1 MIFVRGGRP
10 GGIFEIKMY
19 HSIVASKDE
28 NTENTTTS
36 EEEKE
41 KEKEEKEEKNL
52 QLVSLL
58 EEKMARRERENMET
72 SSHLRRELLEKER
85 EVLKAKQLLNQERKN
100 YRERAMIANHQRVTE
115 MDRLNADNEKVVAQL
130 QLEIQE
136 LKTTIANSRE
146 HVENR
151 AKFDREYMKVSQE
164 LENAK
169 LKIENIDEEREEAI
183 SALTAKM
190 QNELEQNVQKATREH
205 ELAMEEK
212 LEANVRKIFA
222 HNRRMAEALRLHVA
236 ETDKLREDIEAA
248 NSEKVTLSRLLDE
261 AKEETKLSAKKAL
274 TIGKDLNTARVS
286 LGELNEE
293 CEELKTAF
301 DEERNRW
308 MDEKSRATEELR
320 EREKYFADAISL
332 RNKELLELRKLAQAY
347 VNERNDCE
355 AFLISCLDDVRERK
369 MKEQETKTSAS
380 SSSFSSSSSSSI
392 DEETQQKIEQ
402 KQEKQEKNA
411 LVVVDVDDG
420 EGGQESSENDD
431 YVHVSAPTSS
441 AAAAAIDFTKLSWK
455 EKEAV
460 LFELFRKIETS
471 VVSE

>member
-1 MIFVRGGRP
+1 MIKYITQNR
-10 GGIFEIKMY
+10 MY

-261 AKEETKLSAKKAL
+261 AKEETKLSAKKAV

-369 MKEQETKTSAS
+369 MKEQETKKSAS

-411 LVVVDVDDG
+411 LVVVDVDG

>member
-1 MIFVRGGRP
+1 MIKYITQNR
-10 GGIFEIKMY
+10 MY

-36 EEEKE
+36 EEEEQKE

-151 AKFDREYMKVSQE
+151 AKFDREYMKVSQD

-261 AKEETKLSAKKAL
+261 AKEETKLSAKKAV

-293 CEELKTAF
+293 CEELKIAF

>member
-1 MIFVRGGRP
+1 MK
-10 GGIFEIKMY
+10 EEETE
-19 HSIVASKDE
+19 DE
-28 NTENTTTS
+28 KKKS
-36 EEEKE
+36 REEEKS
-41 KEKEEKEEKNL
+41 
-52 QLVSLL
+52 LVALL
-58 EEKMARRERENMET
+58 EEKMSQRERENMET
-72 SSHLRRELLEKER
+72 ANHLRREAAEKER
-85 EVLKAKQLLNQERKN
+85 EALKMKQTLNQERKN
-100 YRERAMIANHQRVTE
+100 YRERAMIAHHQRVTE
-115 MDRLNADNEKVVAQL
+115 IDRLNADNEKVVAQL

-164 LENAK
+164 LESAK

-205 ELAMEEK
+205 ELAMEER

-248 NSEKVTLSRLLDE
+248 NSEKVTLTRLLDE
-261 AKEETKLSAKKAL
+261 AKEETKLSARKAV

-286 LGELNEE
+286 LKELNQK

-308 MDEKSRATEELR
+308 TEEKSRMTKELR
-320 EREKYFADAISL
+320 EQEKYFADAISL
-332 RNKELLELRKLAQAY
+332 RNKELLELRNLAQAY

-355 AFLISCLDDVRERK
+355 AFLLSCLDDVRERK
-369 MKEQETKTSAS
+369 MKEQETKMSESTVSFPS
-380 SSSFSSSSSSSI
+380 SST
-392 DEETQQKIEQ
+392 DEKIREEQ
-402 KQEKQEKNA
+402 NSKKDA
-411 LVVVDVDDG
+411 LVVVSEDRGG
-420 EGGQESSENDD
+420 EEEKEEEESSESED
-431 YVHVSAPTSS
+431 YVHVSAPTPSS
-441 AAAAAIDFTKLSWK
+441 VAATIDFTKLSWK
-455 EKEAV
+455 DKEAV
-460 LFELFRKIETS
+460 LFELFRKIESS
-471 VVSE
+471 VLSE

>member
-1 MIFVRGGRP
+1 
-10 GGIFEIKMY
+10 
-19 HSIVASKDE
+19 
-28 NTENTTTS
+28 
-36 EEEKE
+36 
-41 KEKEEKEEKNL
+41 
-52 QLVSLL
+52 
-58 EEKMARRERENMET
+58 
-72 SSHLRRELLEKER
+72 
-85 EVLKAKQLLNQERKN
+85 
-100 YRERAMIANHQRVTE
+100 

-411 LVVVDVDDG
+411 LVVVNVDDG

>member
-1 MIFVRGGRP
+1 
-10 GGIFEIKMY
+10 
-19 HSIVASKDE
+19 
-28 NTENTTTS
+28 
-36 EEEKE
+36 
-41 KEKEEKEEKNL
+41 
-52 QLVSLL
+52 
-58 EEKMARRERENMET
+58 
-72 SSHLRRELLEKER
+72 
-85 EVLKAKQLLNQERKN
+85 
-100 YRERAMIANHQRVTE
+100 
-115 MDRLNADNEKVVAQL
+115 
-130 QLEIQE
+130 
-136 LKTTIANSRE
+136 
-146 HVENR
+146 
-151 AKFDREYMKVSQE
+151 
-164 LENAK
+164 
-169 LKIENIDEEREEAI
+169 
-183 SALTAKM
+183 M

-261 AKEETKLSAKKAL
+261 AKEETKLSAKKEV

-286 LGELNEE
+286 LGELKEE

>member
-1 MIFVRGGRP
+1 MIKYITQNR
-10 GGIFEIKMY
+10 MY

-85 EVLKAKQLLNQERKN
+85 EVLKAKQLLNQERKD

-248 NSEKVTLSRLLDE
+248 NSEKVTL
-261 AKEETKLSAKKAL
+261 TP
-274 TIGKDLNTARVS
+274 
-286 LGELNEE
+286 
-293 CEELKTAF
+293 
-301 DEERNRW
+301 
-308 MDEKSRATEELR
+308 
-320 EREKYFADAISL
+320 
-332 RNKELLELRKLAQAY
+332 RKL
-347 VNERNDCE
+347 R
-355 AFLISCLDDVRERK
+355 
-369 MKEQETKTSAS
+369 
-380 SSSFSSSSSSSI
+380 
-392 DEETQQKIEQ
+392 
-402 KQEKQEKNA
+402 
-411 LVVVDVDDG
+411 
-420 EGGQESSENDD
+420 
-431 YVHVSAPTSS
+431 
-441 AAAAAIDFTKLSWK
+441 
-455 EKEAV
+455 
-460 LFELFRKIETS
+460 
-471 VVSE
+471 

>member
-1 MIFVRGGRP
+1 MF
-10 GGIFEIKMY
+10 
-19 HSIVASKDE
+19 HSIVGD
-28 NTENTTTS
+28 TTS
-36 EEEKE
+36 SFSEVKEEETEDE
-41 KEKEEKEEKNL
+41 KKKSRKEEKS
-52 QLVSLL
+52 LVALL
-58 EEKMARRERENMET
+58 EEKMSQRERENMET
-72 SSHLRRELLEKER
+72 ANHLRREAAEKER
-85 EVLKAKQLLNQERKN
+85 EALKMKQTLNQERKN
-100 YRERAMIANHQRVTE
+100 YRERAMIAHHQRVTE
-115 MDRLNADNEKVVAQL
+115 IDRLNADNEKVVAQL

-164 LENAK
+164 LESAK

-205 ELAMEEK
+205 ELAMEER

-248 NSEKVTLSRLLDE
+248 NSEKVTLTRLLDE
-261 AKEETKLSAKKAL
+261 AKEETKLSARKVV

-286 LGELNEE
+286 LKELNQK

-332 RNKELLELRKLAQAY
+332 RNKELLELRNLAQAY

-355 AFLISCLDDVRERK
+355 AFLLSCLDDVRERK
-369 MKEQETKTSAS
+369 MKEQETKMSESTVSFPS
-380 SSSFSSSSSSSI
+380 SST
-392 DEETQQKIEQ
+392 DEKIREEQ
-402 KQEKQEKNA
+402 NSKKDA
-411 LVVVDVDDG
+411 LVVVSEDRGG
-420 EGGQESSENDD
+420 EEEKEEEEESSESED
-431 YVHVSAPTSS
+431 YVHVSAPTPSS
-441 AAAAAIDFTKLSWK
+441 VAATIDFTKLSWK
-455 EKEAV
+455 DKEAV
-460 LFELFRKIETS
+460 LFELFRKIESS
-471 VVSE
+471 VLSE

>member
-1 MIFVRGGRP
+1 
-10 GGIFEIKMY
+10 MY

-72 SSHLRRELLEKER
+72 SNHLRRELLEKER

-100 YRERAMIANHQRVTE
+100 YRERALIANHQRVTE
-115 MDRLNADNEKVVAQL
+115 MDRLNADNEKVVAQS

-151 AKFDREYMKVSQE
+151 AKFDREYMKVSQD

-169 LKIENIDEEREEAI
+169 LKIENIDEEREGAI

-261 AKEETKLSAKKAL
+261 AKEETKLSAKKAV
-274 TIGKDLNTARVS
+274 TIGKDLNTARLS

-380 SSSFSSSSSSSI
+380 SSSFSSSSSTSI
-392 DEETQQKIEQ
+392 DEEIQQKIEQ

-431 YVHVSAPTSS
+431 YVHVSGPTSS

>member
-1 MIFVRGGRP
+1 MIKYITQNR
-10 GGIFEIKMY
+10 MY

-72 SSHLRRELLEKER
+72 SNHLRRELLEKER
-85 EVLKAKQLLNQERKN
+85 EVLKAKQLLNQEKKN

-369 MKEQETKTSAS
+369 MREQETKTSAS
-380 SSSFSSSSSSSI
+380 SSSISSSSSSI

>member
-1 MIFVRGGRP
+1 MIKYITQNR
-10 GGIFEIKMY
+10 MY

-411 LVVVDVDDG
+411 LVVVDVDG

-431 YVHVSAPTSS
+431 YVHVSGPTSS

>member
-1 MIFVRGGRP
+1 MI
-10 GGIFEIKMY
+10 IKYITQNRMY
-19 HSIVASKDE
+19 HSIVASRDATEDE
-28 NTENTTTS
+28 
-36 EEEKE
+36 EEEEEEKEKE

-52 QLVSLL
+52 QKLALL

-72 SSHLRRELLEKER
+72 SNHLRRELLEKER

-169 LKIENIDEEREEAI
+169 LKIKNIDEEREEAI

-261 AKEETKLSAKKAL
+261 AKEET
-274 TIGKDLNTARVS
+274 
-286 LGELNEE
+286 
-293 CEELKTAF
+293 
-301 DEERNRW
+301 
-308 MDEKSRATEELR
+308 
-320 EREKYFADAISL
+320 
-332 RNKELLELRKLAQAY
+332 
-347 VNERNDCE
+347 
-355 AFLISCLDDVRERK
+355 
-369 MKEQETKTSAS
+369 
-380 SSSFSSSSSSSI
+380 
-392 DEETQQKIEQ
+392 
-402 KQEKQEKNA
+402 
-411 LVVVDVDDG
+411 
-420 EGGQESSENDD
+420 
-431 YVHVSAPTSS
+431 
-441 AAAAAIDFTKLSWK
+441 
-455 EKEAV
+455 
-460 LFELFRKIETS
+460 
-471 VVSE
+471 

>member
-1 MIFVRGGRP
+1 MIKYITQNR
-10 GGIFEIKMY
+10 MY

-72 SSHLRRELLEKER
+72 SNHLRRELLEKER

-261 AKEETKLSAKKAL
+261 AKEETKLSAKKAV

-369 MKEQETKTSAS
+369 MKEQETKMSAS

-411 LVVVDVDDG
+411 LVVVDVDG

>member
-1 MIFVRGGRP
+1 
-10 GGIFEIKMY
+10 
-19 HSIVASKDE
+19 
-28 NTENTTTS
+28 
-36 EEEKE
+36 
-41 KEKEEKEEKNL
+41 
-52 QLVSLL
+52 
-58 EEKMARRERENMET
+58 
-72 SSHLRRELLEKER
+72 
-85 EVLKAKQLLNQERKN
+85 
-100 YRERAMIANHQRVTE
+100 
-115 MDRLNADNEKVVAQL
+115 
-130 QLEIQE
+130 
-136 LKTTIANSRE
+136 
-146 HVENR
+146 
-151 AKFDREYMKVSQE
+151 
-164 LENAK
+164 
-169 LKIENIDEEREEAI
+169 
-183 SALTAKM
+183 
-190 QNELEQNVQKATREH
+190 
-205 ELAMEEK
+205 
-212 LEANVRKIFA
+212 
-222 HNRRMAEALRLHVA
+222 
-236 ETDKLREDIEAA
+236 
-248 NSEKVTLSRLLDE
+248 
-261 AKEETKLSAKKAL
+261 
-274 TIGKDLNTARVS
+274 LNTARVS

-320 EREKYFADAISL
+320 EQEKYFADAISL

-380 SSSFSSSSSSSI
+380 SSSISSSSSSSI

-402 KQEKQEKNA
+402 KQEKQEKTA

-431 YVHVSAPTSS
+431 YVHVSAPTPS

>member
-1 MIFVRGGRP
+1 MF
-10 GGIFEIKMY
+10 
-19 HSIVASKDE
+19 HSIVRD
-28 NTENTTTS
+28 TTS
-36 EEEKE
+36 SFSEVKEEETEDE
-41 KEKEEKEEKNL
+41 KKKFSRKEEKS
-52 QLVSLL
+52 LVALL
-58 EEKMARRERENMET
+58 EEKMAQRERENMET
-72 SSHLRRELLEKER
+72 ANHLRREATEKER
-85 EVLKAKQLLNQERKN
+85 EALKMKQILNQERKN
-100 YRERAMIANHQRVTE
+100 YRERAMIAHHQRVTE
-115 MDRLNADNEKVVAQL
+115 IDRLNADNEKVVAQL
-130 QLEIQE
+130 ELEIQE

-151 AKFDREYMKVSQE
+151 AKFDEEYMKVSRE
-164 LENAK
+164 LESAK

-205 ELAMEEK
+205 ELAMEER

-248 NSEKVTLSRLLDE
+248 NSEKVTLTRLLDE